1 MVCARVIECLLNTTS
16 CMFGVCQVMFLQMK
30 SVLLIDVDAR
40 SEQGLMAPAR
50 VYGGR
55 RSLARWSCSAR
66 VCVGKRVSKGVHP

>member
-16 CMFGVCQVMFLQMK
+16 CMFGVCQVIFLQMK

-50 VYGGR
+50 SIR
-55 RSLARWSCSAR
+55 RKKEPR
-66 VCVGKRVSKGVHP
+66 